1 MRLQKYVSECGVC
14 SRRKAE
20 TLIELGKIT
29 VNGKPVKIGYC
40 FKEKDIVRYRGN
52 ILRRPRK
59 VYIMLNKPRRCVTAV
74 EDVKFKTV
82 MHYIRVKERVF
93 PVGRLDYN
101 TSGLL
106 LLTNDG
112 DFANRVMHPRYE
124 CTKMYAA
131 KAERKLS
138 QEELEQLNKGV
149 KIDDRVCDALVE
161 EMGDFWY
168 QVTIHEGRNR
178 IIKRLFGTIGVRV
191 FQLDRLALG
200 PLDYGNL
207 KQGRWR
213 FLTKKEV
220 ESF

>member
-20 TLIELGKIT
+20 QLIEEGRIT
-29 VNGKPVKIGYC
+29 VNGKPVKIGYSV
-40 FKEKDIVRYRGN
+40 KEKDVVRFKGN
-52 ILRRPRK
+52 ILRRPRR

-74 EDVKFKTV
+74 TDDKYKTV
-82 MHYIRVKERVF
+82 MHYVRMKERVY
-93 PVGRLDYN
+93 PIGRLDYN
-101 TSGLL
+101 TTGLL

-124 CTKMYAA
+124 CKKVYAA
-131 KAERKLS
+131 KAERKLRD
-138 QEELEQLNKGV
+138 EELEQLNNGV
-149 KIDDRVCDALVE
+149 KIDDRVCQALVE
-161 EMGDFWY
+161 DMGENWY

-178 IIKRLFGTIGVRV
+178 IIKRLFGTLGVRV
-191 FQLDRLALG
+191 FQLDRVMLG
-200 PLDYGNL
+200 ELDYGNL

-213 FLTKKEV
+213 YLTKKEI